1 MNFSGA
7 FNSLC
12 NRISGTILSFSHCE
26 EGVSRFF
33 FAYIVLWY
41 QPFHIH
47 LAITFKLFF
56 FERLISWTNPTKRR
70 IIVVHESTCWV
81 FETFFILVV
90 MISAVLKVGWTWVPV
105 FTLVSIIAII
115 ILGHIRF
122 WLMITICIA
131 STLVT
136 AQWVPSLMIN
146 LFVSIVTNFFVW
158 TYPIVHVFFSSAFFK
173 FSLKLNFKIIN
184 GCICIRKFR
193 T

>member
-1 MNFSGA
+1 MTPSSLTLTVRRAGA
-7 FNSLC
+7 
-12 NRISGTILSFSHCE
+12 
-26 EGVSRFF
+26 RFL
-33 FAYIVLWY
+33 AHMVLWY

-81 FETFFILVV
+81 FETFFIFVV

-122 WLMITICIA
+122 WLMIIIFIFW
-131 STLVT
+131 TLVT
-136 AQWVPSLMIN
+136 AQWVVSLMIN
-146 LFVSIVTNFFVW
+146 LLVSIVTKCFVG
-158 TYPIVHVFFSSAFFK
+158 TSPIFHLFCLFFSSLFVDVTDILHRL
-173 FSLKLNFKIIN
+173 LKILWK
-184 GCICIRKFR
+184 K
-193 T
+193 